1 MIDSVL
7 RNWQTNNNINRYL
20 VDQITPEGSGLA
32 AVDRGRTVEQILLH
46 MADVRRKWLAPI
58 APELLKTSA
67 PTNATNAMEKIQ
79 VELQTT
85 AAAIE
90 AFIKKLGNSE
100 AKVPGFKAD
109 LSAFVC
115 YLMTHDAHHRGQVVL
130 TLRLGGQ
137 RLDSKAA
144 YGLWDW
150 AGRSVAKI
158 QRA

>member
-1 MIDSVL
+1 
-7 RNWQTNNNINRYL
+7 
-20 VDQITPEGSGLA
+20 
-32 AVDRGRTVEQILLH
+32 

-58 APELLKTSA
+58 APELVKTSA
-67 PTNATNAMEKIQ
+67 AKNPKNAKGEIL

-90 AFIKKLGNSE
+90 AFIKKMGNSE

-137 RLDSKAA
+137 RLDSKVA
-144 YGLWDW
+144 YGMWDW
-150 AGRSVAKI
+150 AGRSVA
-158 QRA
+158 QVHRA

>member
-20 VDQITPEGSGLA
+20 LDAITPEGLGLSA
-32 AVDRGRTVEQILLH
+32 GDRSRTVEQSLLH
-46 MADVRRKWLAPI
+46 MADVRRKWLTPI
-58 APELLKTSA
+58 APELLKASA
-67 PTNATNAMEKIQ
+67 TKSAKNAKETIRL
-79 VELQTT
+79 ELQAT

-90 AFIKKLGNSE
+90 AFIKKVGNPE
-100 AKVPGFKAD
+100 ARVSGFKAD

-130 TLRLGGQ
+130 ALRLGGQ
-137 RLDSKAA
+137 RLDSKIA

-150 AGRSVAKI
+150 ASRSVA
-158 QRA
+158 

>member
-7 RNWQTNNNINRYL
+7 RNWQTNNNINGYL
-20 VDQITPEGSGLA
+20 LDAIAPEGLGLSA
-32 AVDRGRTVEQILLH
+32 GGRARTVEENLLH

-58 APELLKTSA
+58 APDLLKSSA
-67 PTNATNAMEKIQ
+67 KKQEKNAKETIR

-90 AFIKKLGNSE
+90 AFIRKLGNPE

-137 RLDSKAA
+137 RLDSKLA

-150 AGRSVAKI
+150 GSRS
-158 QRA
+158 RA